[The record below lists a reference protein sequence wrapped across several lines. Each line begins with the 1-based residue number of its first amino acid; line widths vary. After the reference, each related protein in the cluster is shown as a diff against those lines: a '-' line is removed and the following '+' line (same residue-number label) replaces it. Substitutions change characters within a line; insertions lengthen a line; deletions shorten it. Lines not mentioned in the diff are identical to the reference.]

1 MTEPFDCNEFRRSI
15 AAGRMPAGLSGPL
28 QALWWVAKGDWDR
41 AHALVQA
48 DEGRAAARVHAYLHR
63 VEGDIGNAHYWY
75 GQAGEDAEKGPPQ
88 EEWERLVSGFLSDRA
103 KA

>member
-1 MTEPFDCNEFRRSI
+1 MTEPLDCHEFHRSV
-15 AAGRMPAGLSGPL
+15 AAGAMPSGLGVPL
-28 QALWWVAKGDWDR
+28 QALWWAAKGEWDR

-63 VEGDIGNAHYWY
+63 VEGDIGNARYWY
-75 GQAGEDAEKGPPQ
+75 GQAGEDAETGPLQ
-88 EEWERLVSGFLSDRA
+88 EEWEHLVNRFLSDRA